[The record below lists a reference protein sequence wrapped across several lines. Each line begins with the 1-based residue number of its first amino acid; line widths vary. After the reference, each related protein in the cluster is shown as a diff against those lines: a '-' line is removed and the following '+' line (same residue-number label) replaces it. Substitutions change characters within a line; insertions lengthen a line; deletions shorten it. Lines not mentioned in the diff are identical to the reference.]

1 MKCSYCG
8 TEVPSAKKTCPNCG
22 KVMSG
27 FVVNNVTGEYG
38 YRDENG
44 MFHPYFLV
52 MKKKNSCL
60 KKMLKKINAHKMSI
74 LIYIAAFGVAT
85 WIWIYF
91 DPMRIIKL
99 ATALIAW
106 MGIVAIAYTT
116 NEIFHHIKDDIDD

>member
-1 MKCSYCG
+1 
-8 TEVPSAKKTCPNCG
+8 
-22 KVMSG
+22 MSG

-85 WIWIYF
+85 WIYF

-106 MGIVAIAYTT
+106 IGIVAIAYTT
-116 NEIFHHIKDDIDD
+116 NEIFHHIKNDIDD